1 MKSLP
6 SSRREVL
13 VDCFHVYTYH
23 IGYLLPGSAVLQHS
37 AALLHHIFS
46 HYPATATDSP
56 LLPRCGQPSTG
67 SLHYQFALHFR
78 QRAHDMEKE
87 ASGGSADINAL
98 GGKGRMCAAPFQRGL
113 NLTLFT

>member
-46 HYPATATDSP
+46 HYPAAASNTH
-56 LLPRCGQPSTG
+56 LLSRCKLPNAS
-67 SLHYQFALHFR
+67 YFAFCNLNAKR
-78 QRAHDMEKE
+78 KE
-87 ASGGSADINAL
+87 VIKIAIHNSEAKVAELQYPN
-98 GGKGRMCAAPFQRGL
+98 
-113 NLTLFT
+113 

>member
-1 MKSLP
+1 MKSLS

-23 IGYLLPGSAVLQHS
+23 ISYLLPGSAVLQHS

-56 LLPRCGQPSTG
+56 CSLAAAKPALVRSTISSRSISAIIHSQF
-67 SLHYQFALHFR
+67 SL
-78 QRAHDMEKE
+78 
-87 ASGGSADINAL
+87 
-98 GGKGRMCAAPFQRGL
+98 
-113 NLTLFT
+113 